1 MNIMKA
7 TQYFCHSPFYF
18 NQKKK
23 QQSRWKRWKYVSERV
38 LSANFLPL
46 MITLVAQYFHIERNM
61 FGSLFGILWF
71 FSVCMWCFRCDE
83 APIFNEAGIAFCPL
97 MLIILFLNIYREW
110 NIYDLTFSL
119 IRLVDLISAIWLSN
133 LSSHVWWIDEIVICA
148 TIREFTS
155 E

>member
-18 NQKKK
+18 NQKKNNK
-23 QQSRWKRWKYVSERV
+23 ADE
-38 LSANFLPL
+38 SAENIFW
-46 MITLVAQYFHIERNM
+46 R
-61 FGSLFGILWF
+61 GSLLQIFDLQWLLWFLITFTLKGICLEVCLEYYEF
-71 FSVCMWCFRCDE
+71 FSVCMWCFRYDE

-97 MLIILFLNIYREW
+97 MLIILFLKIYREW

-133 LSSHVWWIDEIVICA
+133 LSSHVWWIDEIVIWA